1 MTSLTLAQAGN
12 ISQDELLAGI
22 IQEFITTDNFAGI
35 LPFVGANGK
44 ALVYTRELTDP
55 KTTVGFLDI
64 AGTVVSSAPTATQIT
79 EPIGR
84 IAGDAEVDN
93 FIDLTMS
100 TVQGI
105 ADSQILSK
113 VRGVARKWSEA
124 MITGTGTFPQ
134 PSGINTLVDS
144 SNMWV
149 AANATTSGASMTFA
163 LLDEMMDLVVVDSLN
178 FAFLTN
184 RTLRRKLKAL
194 YRALNGADIEKVEV
208 GWINPVTGV
217 EFQHLVMGYEGHP
230 VLLNDNIAAES
241 TYGKTGK
248 HRVSFIG
255 MGEDVGLTGI
265 MPADN
270 DPGFRIDEV
279 GISETKDASIWRV
292 KMYTGQAL
300 YSTKALAQLVNV
312 LGT

>member
-35 LPFVGANGK
+35 LPYVSANGK

-55 KTTVGFLDI
+55 KTTVGNLDI
-64 AGTVVSSAPTATQIT
+64 AGTIVSSAPTATQIT

-93 FIDLTMS
+93 FIDTTMS
-100 TVQGI
+100 TIQEI
-105 ADSQILSK
+105 ADSQIASK
-113 VRGVARKWSEA
+113 VRGVARKWSEN

-149 AANATTSGASMTFA
+149 AASATTAGASLSFA
-163 LLDEMMDLVVVDSLN
+163 LMDQLMDLVVVDAQEFL
-178 FAFLTN
+178 FLTN
-184 RTLRRKLKAL
+184 RTLRRKLKGL
-194 YRALNGADIEKVEV
+194 YRALNGAAIDNVEI
-208 GWINPVTGV
+208 GWVNPVTT
-217 EFQHLVMGYEGHP
+217 ETYSKLVMAYEGYP
-230 VLLNDNIAAES
+230 VLLNDNIAVES
-241 TYGKTGK
+241 TYGMTGK

-255 MGEDVGLTGI
+255 MGEMVGLTGI
-265 MPADN
+265 MPFDN
-270 DPGFRIDEV
+270 DPGFRIDDV
-279 GISETKDASIWRV
+279 GFSETKDASIYRV

-300 YSTKALAQLVNV
+300 YSTKALGQCVNL

>member
-1 MTSLTLAQAGN
+1 MTSLSLAQAAN

-22 IQEFITTDNFAGI
+22 IQEFITTDNFAGL
-35 LPFVGANGK
+35 LPFVSANGK

-55 KTTVGFLDI
+55 KTTVGNLDI

-79 EPIGR
+79 APLGR
-84 IAGDAEVDN
+84 IAGDAG
-93 FIDLTMS
+93 IDLFIETTMS
-100 TVQGI
+100 TVQDI
-105 ADSQILSK
+105 ADSQIASK
-113 VRGVARKWSEA
+113 VRGIARKWSEN

-149 AANATTSGASMTFA
+149 AAGTTTAGASLTFA
-163 LLDEMMDLVVVDSLN
+163 LMDQIMDLVVVDAQEYL
-178 FAFLTN
+178 FLTN
-184 RTLRRKLKAL
+184 RTLRRKLKGL
-194 YRALNGADIEKVEV
+194 YRALNGAAIDNVEI
-208 GWINPVTGV
+208 GWVNPVTT
-217 EFQHLVMGYEGHP
+217 EEYAKLVMAYEGYP

-255 MGEDVGLTGI
+255 MGEMVGLTGI
-265 MPADN
+265 MPSDS
-270 DPGFRIDEV
+270 DPGFRVDDV
-279 GISETKDASIWRV
+279 GYSETKDEYIYRI

-300 YSTKALAQLVNV
+300 YSTKALSQLVNL

>member
-12 ISQDELLAGI
+12 LSQDELLAGV
-22 IQEFITTDNFAGI
+22 IQEFITTDNFAAM
-35 LPFVGANGK
+35 LPFVPANGK

-55 KTTVGFLDI
+55 KTTVGNLDI
-64 AGTVVSSAPTATQIT
+64 AGTVVSSAPTVTQIT
-79 EPIGR
+79 QPIGR

-93 FIDLTMS
+93 FIETTMS
-100 TVQGI
+100 GVQNI
-105 ADSQILSK
+105 ADSQVTSK
-113 VRGVARKWSEA
+113 VRGVARKWSEN

-149 AANATTSGASMTFA
+149 AASSTTAGASLTFA
-163 LLDEMMDLVVVDSLN
+163 LMDQLMDLVVVDAN
-178 FAFLTN
+178 EFVFLTN
-184 RTLRRKLKAL
+184 RTIRRKLKAL
-194 YRALNGADIEKVEV
+194 FRALGGAAIETVEI
-208 GWINPVTGV
+208 GWINPVTT
-217 EFQHLVMGYEGHP
+217 EEYSKLVMAYEGYP

-248 HRVSFIG
+248 HRLSFIG

-265 MPADN
+265 MPADA
-270 DPGFRIDEV
+270 DPGFRIDDV
-279 GISETKDASIWRV
+279 GFSETKDASIMRV
-292 KMYTGQAL
+292 KMYTGVAL
-300 YSTKALAQLVNV
+300 YSTKALGQLVNM

>member
-1 MTSLTLAQAGN
+1 MTSLSLAQAAN

-22 IQEFITTDNFAGI
+22 IQEFITTDNFAAV
-35 LPFVGANGK
+35 LPFVSANGK

-64 AGTVVSSAPTATQIT
+64 GGTVVSSAPTATQIT
-79 EPIGR
+79 QPIGR

-93 FIDLTMS
+93 FIDTTHG
-100 TVQGI
+100 TVQDI
-105 ADSQILSK
+105 ADSQIASK
-113 VRGVARKWSEA
+113 VRGVARKWSTA

-144 SNMWV
+144 SNMWT
-149 AANATTSGASMTFA
+149 AASTTTAGASLTFA
-163 LLDEMMDLVVVDSLN
+163 LMDSLMDTVVVDANEFL
-178 FAFLTN
+178 FLTN

-194 YRALNGADIEKVEV
+194 YRALNGAAIEKVEV

-217 EFQHLVMGYEGHP
+217 EYQHLVIGYEGHP
-230 VLLNDNIAAES
+230 VFLNDNIAAES

-255 MGEDVGLTGI
+255 MGEDIGLTGI
-265 MPADN
+265 MPADS
-270 DPGFRIDEV
+270 DPGFRIDDV
-279 GISETKDASIWRV
+279 GFSETKDASIYRV
-292 KMYTGQAL
+292 KMYTGVAL
-300 YSTKALAQLVNV
+300 YSTKALGQLVNL